1 MALGNPCHLGAR
13 SEVVLDF
20 HSADVVLLASH
31 LDALDPAASS
41 SLGDAA
47 HFVRSAADCAA
58 FSLIRLLNA
67 CVVGI
72 AFALVASCAGE
83 FDAVAS
89 SSGGGGDWDE
99 SVVGLSES
107 NSGEGESEKFHF

>member
-1 MALGNPCHLGAR
+1 
-13 SEVVLDF
+13 VLDF

-31 LDALDPAASS
+31 LDALDLAASS

-47 HFVRSAADCAA
+47 HFVRSAAHCAA
-58 FSLIRLLNA
+58 FSLIRLLHA
-67 CVVGI
+67 FYVGV
-72 AFALVASCAGE
+72 AFALEAGCAGQ

-89 SSGGGGDWDE
+89 SSGGGGDWNE

-107 NSGEGESEKFHF
+107 NSGERESEKFHF

>member
-1 MALGNPCHLGAR
+1 MALSNPCHLRAR
-13 SEVVLDF
+13 SEVVLEF
-20 HSADVVLLASH
+20 HFADILILASH
-31 LDALDPAASS
+31 LDALDLAASS

-58 FSLIRLLNA
+58 FSFIRLSNA
-67 CVVGI
+67 GFVAVS
-72 AFALVASCAGE
+72 FALVASCAGE

-89 SSGGGGDWDE
+89 SSSGGGDWDE

-107 NSGEGESEKFHF
+107 DSGESESEKFHF